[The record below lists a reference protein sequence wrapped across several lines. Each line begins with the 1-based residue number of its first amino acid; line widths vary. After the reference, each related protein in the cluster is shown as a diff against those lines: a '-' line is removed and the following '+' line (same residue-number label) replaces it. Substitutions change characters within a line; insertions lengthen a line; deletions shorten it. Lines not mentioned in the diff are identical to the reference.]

1 MRLMLSFYRAYPWQT
16 FFTLLALSVA
26 GLAEGVGLS
35 VLLPLLNIAMEG
47 QGQAAPG
54 GDNEFSRRV
63 REALDLFG
71 IVPTLGNMLL
81 VVVFAIAAKSL
92 LLLFA
97 KRQVGYTAARLAT
110 DLRLELLR
118 AIMRSR
124 WEYFL
129 GQPVGKLTNALA
141 TEASRASESFVNG
154 ATALTFLAQAAVYGA
169 VAIAVSWKATLTG
182 IVAGSLIIGLSHS
195 LVRITKKAGRKQT
208 SVLLSLMATMTDTL
222 GSVKPLKGMGREHLA
237 DAVLSM
243 ETTRLNRA
251 LERQALGSA
260 LLESTQEFLFALIIA
275 GGIYVALARFAMPF
289 TTVMVLVVV
298 VGQMVALLGKVQ
310 KQYQKMTLSESAYW
324 SMKRTIAEAQAE
336 EEELRGGARP
346 ELADRLCMEGVCFAY
361 DERRVLDGLS
371 LEIPAGALV
380 TLVGPSGAGKTTVV
394 DLLIGLIRPDAG
406 RITLD
411 GVALDTMDIKQ
422 WRRSIGY
429 VPQETLLLHESIA
442 HNVSLGDSELSEAD
456 IEHALRAAGA
466 WEFVSALPEGMHAS
480 VGERG
485 GRLSGGQRQRVVIA
499 RALVRRPQLLI
510 LDEATSALDAE
521 SADAVRQT
529 LVQLRGALT
538 ILTITHQS
546 GLVDIADRVYRLENG
561 RAVLQPAAQP

>member
-35 VLLPLLNIAMEG
+35 VLLPLLNMAMEG
-47 QGQAAPG
+47 QGQAAPAS
-54 GDNEFSRRV
+54 DNEFSQSV
-63 REALDLFG
+63 RGALDVLG
-71 IVPTLGNMLL
+71 ITPTLGNMLL
-81 VVVFAIAAKSL
+81 VVVFAIGGKSL

-129 GQPVGKLTNALA
+129 GQPVGKLTNSLA
-141 TEASRASESFVNG
+141 TEAARASESFVNG
-154 ATALTFLAQAAVYGA
+154 ATALTFLAQAVVYGA
-169 VAIAVSWKATLTG
+169 VAIAVSWRATLTG
-182 IVAGSLIIGLSHS
+182 IVAGAVIIGLSHS

-260 LLESTQEFLFALIIA
+260 LLESTQEFLFALVIA
-275 GGIYVALARFAMPF
+275 GGIYVALAEFAMPF
-289 TTVMVLVVV
+289 ATVMVLVVV

-336 EEELRGGARP
+336 EEELRGGERP
-346 ELADRLCMEGVCFAY
+346 VLATRLCMEGVCFAY
-361 DERRVLDGLS
+361 DERRVLDDLS
-371 LEIPAGALV
+371 LEIPAGQLV
-380 TLVGPSGAGKTTVV
+380 TLIGPSGAGKTTVV
-394 DLLIGLIRPDAG
+394 DLLIGLIRPDTG

-411 GVALDTMDIKQ
+411 GAPLDSMDIKQ

-442 HNVSLGDSELSEAD
+442 HNVSLGDRELSQAD

-466 WEFVSALPEGMHAS
+466 WDFVSALPEGMHSS

-485 GRLSGGQRQRVVIA
+485 GRLSGGQRQRIVIA
-499 RALVRRPQLLI
+499 RALVRRPPLLI

-521 SADAVRQT
+521 SAEAVRQT
-529 LVQLRGALT
+529 LERLRGSLT
-538 ILTITHQS
+538 ILTITHES
-546 GLVDIADRVYRLENG
+546 GLVDIADRVYRLESG
-561 RAVLQPAAQP
+561 RAVRQSP

>member
-35 VLLPLLNIAMEG
+35 VLLPLLNMAMEG
-47 QGQAAPG
+47 QGQAAPAS
-54 GDNEFSRRV
+54 DNEFSQSV
-63 REALDLFG
+63 RGALDVMG
-71 IVPTLGNMLL
+71 ITPTLGNMLL
-81 VVVFAIAAKSL
+81 VVVFAIGGKSL

-129 GQPVGKLTNALA
+129 GQPVGKLTNSLA
-141 TEASRASESFVNG
+141 TEAARASESFVNG
-154 ATALTFLAQAAVYGA
+154 ATALTFLAQAVVYGA
-169 VAIAVSWKATLTG
+169 VAIAVSWRATLTG
-182 IVAGSLIIGLSHS
+182 IVAGAVIIGLSHS

-260 LLESTQEFLFALIIA
+260 LLESTQEFLFALVIA
-275 GGIYVALARFAMPF
+275 GGIYVALAEFAMPF
-289 TTVMVLVVV
+289 ATVMVLVVV

-336 EEELRGGARP
+336 EEELRGGERP
-346 ELADRLCMEGVCFAY
+346 VLATRLCMEGVCFAY
-361 DERRVLDGLS
+361 DERRVLDDLS
-371 LEIPAGALV
+371 LEIPAGQLV
-380 TLVGPSGAGKTTVV
+380 TLIGPSGAGKTTVV
-394 DLLIGLIRPDAG
+394 DLLIGLIRPDTG

-411 GVALDTMDIKQ
+411 GAPLDSMDIKQ

-442 HNVSLGDSELSEAD
+442 HNVSLGDRELSQAD

-466 WEFVSALPEGMHAS
+466 WDFVSALPEGLHS
-480 VGERG
+480 NVGERG
-485 GRLSGGQRQRVVIA
+485 GRLSGGQRQRIVIA
-499 RALVRRPQLLI
+499 RALVRCPQLLI

-521 SADAVRQT
+521 SAEAVRQT
-529 LVQLRGALT
+529 LERLRGSLT
-538 ILTITHQS
+538 ILTITHES
-546 GLVDIADRVYRLENG
+546 SLVDIADRVYRLESG
-561 RAVLQPAAQP
+561 RAVRQSP